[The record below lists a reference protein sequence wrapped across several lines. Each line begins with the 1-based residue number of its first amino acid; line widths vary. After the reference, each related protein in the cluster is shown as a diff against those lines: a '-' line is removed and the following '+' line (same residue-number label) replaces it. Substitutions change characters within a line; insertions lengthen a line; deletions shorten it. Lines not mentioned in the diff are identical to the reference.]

1 LTEKE
6 LIIRLKQGDE
16 PAFRWLVEQH
26 RNRVYYSVLN
36 LLQDPDE
43 AEDATQETFIQV
55 YESIYSFKEES
66 LLSTWIYR
74 IAIRKALE
82 RIRRKKTRQRLHA
95 VLPWWMPDE
104 KKSEEARY
112 LNPGIKAED
121 KEKANAL
128 FMAIEAL
135 PDKQKIAFTLVKVQ
149 GMSYDEVCG
158 IMGLGVKAVESL
170 ISRAKENLK
179 KKLDQHYKSYN

>member
-43 AEDATQETFIQV
+43 AEDAAQETFIQV

-82 RIRRKKTRQRLHA
+82 KIRRKKTRQRLHA

-158 IMGLGVKAVESL
+158 IMGMGVKAVESL